1 MYSTDYQY
9 CNINVWNNTLIYTIY
24 SLSSQW
30 IWTLIL
36 ICVFIFN
43 LPMAHF
49 LGVVLWMA
57 FGFSFVK
64 QFGNLHSIFVIIF
77 CFLYILYIPYLYEL
91 NINYIYFSIYIF
103 ILFQLFCHIYS
114 GYFFLRPIAFVW
126 RYEYNIVEIMNGGL
140 KKSVWECSP
149 KICS

>member
-1 MYSTDYQY
+1 MYCTDYQY

-91 NINYIYFSIYIF
+91 EYKLYLFFYLYIYTFPVVLPHLFWLFFSETYC
-103 ILFQLFCHIYS
+103 LC
-114 GYFFLRPIAFVW
+114 
-126 RYEYNIVEIMNGGL
+126 M
-140 KKSVWECSP
+140 
-149 KICS
+149 KIWI